1 MCGAADAAASA
12 ALVAALP
19 LGAVHAAQAGL
30 VSDMDAVA
38 DVIYDRVTT

>member
-19 LGAVHAAQAGL
+19 WTAVHAAQSGL
-30 VSDMDAVA
+30 VSDMDTVA
-38 DVIYDRVTT
+38 DVIYDRVTS